1 MVSEALVNSKQL
13 AQTIAQIADDK
24 KAQDI
29 VVLDL
34 KKLSSFTDYFV
45 ICSGASDRQVKTI
58 AGAIEDE
65 LKKKQVRP
73 FGMEGYETGHWV
85 LVDYGDVVAHVF
97 YHEERHYYQLEKLWA
112 DAPQLAVG
120 KAS

>member
-1 MVSEALVNSKQL
+1 MNSKKL
-13 AQTIAQIADDK
+13 AQTIAKIADDK

-58 AGAIEDE
+58 AGAIEME
-65 LKKKQVRP
+65 LKKKNMHLL
-73 FGMEGYETGHWV
+73 GMEGYRTGRWV
-85 LVDYGDVVAHVF
+85 LVDCGDVVAHVF

-112 DAPQLAVG
+112 DAP
-120 KAS
+120 KIS

>member
-1 MVSEALVNSKQL
+1 MNSKQL
-13 AQTIAQIADDK
+13 AKVIAKIADDK

-58 AGAIEDE
+58 AGAIEGE
-65 LKKKQVRP
+65 LKKKDVRTL
-73 FGMEGYETGHWV
+73 GIEGYQTGHWI
-85 LVDYGDVVAHVF
+85 LVDFGDVVAHVF

-112 DAPQLAVG
+112 DAPQLALKKTG
-120 KAS
+120 